1 MEQTGWELLLP
12 EGVLDYFEVKSVNQP
27 KDGYE
32 IELEERPLKPDE
44 FVDERLTSKGFV
56 DAVTLGDFPI
66 KGRACFLKVKR
77 RRWLNEL
84 TDQLVS
90 RDWNLVANGTRMTK
104 EFATF
109 LKGLHRLNTGKLQK
123 SW

>member
-27 KDGYE
+27 EDGYE

-66 KGRACFLKVKR
+66 RGKAYFLKVKR

-84 TDQLVS
+84 TNQVVS
-90 RDWNLVANGTRMTK
+90 RDWDLVANGTRMTK

>member
-27 KDGYE
+27 EDGYK

-44 FVDERLTSKGFV
+44 FVDERLRLTSKGFV
-56 DAVTLGDFPI
+56 DAVTLSDFPI
-66 KGRACFLKVKR
+66 RGKAYFLKVKR

-84 TDQLVS
+84 TNQVVS
-90 RDWNLVANGTRMTK
+90 RDWDLVANGTRMTK

-109 LKGLHRLNTGKLQK
+109 L
-123 SW
+123 

>member
-27 KDGYE
+27 EDDYE

-56 DAVTLGDFPI
+56 DAVTLSDFPI
-66 KGRACFLKVKR
+66 RGRACFLKVKR

-84 TDQLVS
+84 TNQVVS
-90 RDWNLVANGTRMTK
+90 RDWDLVANGTRMTK

-109 LKGLHRLNTGKLQK
+109 LKGLHRLNTSKLQK